1 MSTQITPGP
10 FAPGLFP
17 GTTAQKAAHSAALA
31 APQMRIEV
39 RENAHAY
46 TLHAEMPG
54 VLKED
59 IQVTLEADTV
69 LLRAEIRPHPPQ
81 AGDERVL
88 HTERSLGSITRSLQ
102 LAHPIDAERAHARF
116 EQGVLTLSLPKRHLM
131 GGQAIAIE

>member
-1 MSTQITPGP
+1 MTKQLTPGP
-10 FAPGLFP
+10 SPVGIFPDMAPRHAQP
-17 GTTAQKAAHSAALA
+17 GS
-31 APQMRIEV
+31 PQIRIEV

-69 LLRAEIRPHPPQ
+69 LLRAEIRPHPPLL
-81 AGDERVL
+81 GGERVL
-88 HTERSLGSITRSLQ
+88 HSERSLGSITRSLQ
-102 LAHPIDAERAHARF
+102 LAHPIDAERAHARY

>member
-1 MSTQITPGP
+1 MSQPISR
-10 FAPGLFP
+10 GLSANRIFP
-17 GTTAQKAAHSAALA
+17 GMTPLNERTD

-69 LLRAEIRPHPPQ
+69 VLRAEIRPHPPL

-88 HTERSLGSITRSLQ
+88 HSERLLGSITRRLP

-131 GGQAIAIE
+131 GGQSIAIE